1 MAVASARPP
10 GVAAPPRSLAG
21 LDWFN
26 FFVANFQTGF
36 GPFIAVYLSS
46 RTWTEAE
53 IGVVLSVGTVTAML
67 SQVPAGAL
75 VDAMPNKRFAALLAV
90 VSIAGSATI
99 FAIWPERLA
108 VAIAEVLHGFASC
121 VLSPSIA
128 AISLALVGQAA
139 LGERLGRNARF
150 AALGNGIA
158 AAVMGACGKFVST
171 RAVFVLTALLC
182 VPGLAA
188 LRIIHGV
195 RAAAPVNAPVGTR
208 LGAKAGI
215 WRLLHDRRLLVFG
228 VCVIFFHISNA
239 AMLPIAGVQAT
250 RAVGTNAN
258 LIIAAAIVVPQMVV
272 AWISPWIGR
281 EASLRGRR
289 IVLEL
294 GFAALPVRGVLL
306 ALIPNPYLLMPI
318 QALDGVSAAVF
329 GVLLPL
335 VAADITRGTDRFNTC
350 LGLLGL
356 AVGIGATI
364 STTLAGYAADLLGAR
379 VAFLVL
385 AVAGMVA
392 VLLVRFALPETR
404 PAEEAE
410 EAAEAAPA

>member
-1 MAVASARPP
+1 MAAASARPP

-53 IGVVLSVGTVTAML
+53 IGVVLSVGTVTAMV

-90 VSIAGSATI
+90 ASIAGSAVI

-188 LRIIHGV
+188 LRAIHGV
-195 RAAAPVNAPVGTR
+195 RAAAPVNAPVRTR
-208 LGAKAGI
+208 LGAKTGI

-250 RAVGTNAN
+250 REVGTNAN

-318 QALDGVSAAVF
+318 QALDGVSGAVF

-379 VAFLVL
+379 AAFLVL
-385 AVAGMVA
+385 AAAGMVA

-404 PAEEAE
+404 PAEEAD
-410 EAAEAAPA
+410 EAAEAAAA